1 MTYKNRLIFLG
12 SLIGALIL
20 VYIVSIIINSDVGS
34 KSSSYAWL
42 DSKSVGK
49 IVKIAI
55 KDNENGYDLI
65 KTNHQWFVLNNGT
78 EFPAKQ
84 LRVEDFL
91 KILTT
96 RSSWSVRSTS
106 ASTHE
111 RFGLE
116 KPSGRVTIYGDTV
129 LLDLLTGYEDIFKNE
144 IYLRKEGQNEVRA
157 GDNAIKSYISSPVSS
172 WYSLRLIPESEN
184 GSIDLS
190 SVQRL
195 SVYTPQETQIFSRRN
210 RKWEISG
217 VTVEKPDQSIID
229 SYIRQVITIEGD
241 NFEDSVK
248 SNDPMFNTSTTSMSI
263 ELGNGRI
270 ITIRFSPIDYSG
282 ARFAYV
288 SGKDYVYFI
297 PSYQAGKLFRSAAS
311 FETQ

>member
-12 SLIGALIL
+12 SLIGALI
-20 VYIVSIIINSDVGS
+20 VIYIVSIIITSDIGS

-42 DSKSVGK
+42 DSKSTGK

-55 KDNENGYDLI
+55 KDSENEYELVKINNL
-65 KTNHQWFVLNNGT
+65 WFVLNKGT

-96 RSSWSVRSTS
+96 RSSWPVRS
-106 ASTHE
+106 AGAGTHG

-116 KPSGRVTIYGDTV
+116 KPVGRITIYGETV
-129 LLDLLTGYEDIFKNE
+129 LLDLLTGNEDIFKNE

-157 GDNAIKSYISSPVSS
+157 GNNAIKSYISSPVSN
-172 WYSLRLIPESEN
+172 WYNLRLIPESEN
-184 GSIDLS
+184 GSIDIS

-195 SVYTPQETQIFSRRN
+195 SVYTPQETQVFSRKN

-217 VTVEKPDQSIID
+217 ITVEKPDQSIID
-229 SYIRQVITIEGD
+229 NYIRQVITIEGD
-241 NFEDSVK
+241 NFEDLVK
-248 SNDPMFNTSTTSMSI
+248 SNDPMFDTANISI

-270 ITIRFSPIDYSG
+270 ITIRFSPMDYSG
-282 ARFAYV
+282 GRFAHV
-288 SGKDYVYFI
+288 SGKNYVYFI
-297 PSYQAGKLFRSAAS
+297 SSYQADKLFRSAAS